1 MSGKTVDDR
10 VVQLRFDNS
19 QFESNVRTSMSTLER
34 LKNALKFKNAS
45 KGLDSIKNAA
55 KNVNMDA
62 LGNSVEKVKHHF
74 SALEV
79 VGVTALANI
88 TNSAVNAGKNMIKAL
103 TLDPIITGFQEYE
116 TKINAVQTIMS
127 NTASKGTTMADVTRT
142 LDDLNK
148 YADLTIYNFAEMTRN
163 IGTFTAAGV
172 GLEDAAG
179 AIKGIA
185 NLAAA
190 SGSNSY
196 QASTAMYQLSQ
207 ALAAGS
213 LKLQDWNSVVNA
225 GMGGEKFQNA
235 LKETAREMGINV
247 DAMIGST
254 GNFRESLRDGW
265 ITADVLNTTLK
276 KFTREGAAEYSQAM
290 MDAGKWTQEQAD
302 ALMKE
307 AIMMEDAATKV
318 KTFTQLWDTMKESV
332 QSGWAQSW
340 ELIVGDFE
348 EAKASLTELSDVFS
362 TFIQSGAD
370 ARNAM
375 LETAMSSNWKKLSK
389 EITSLGIDLEE
400 FKGKL
405 IDVGIQHG
413 VVTQEMIDE
422 AGSFE
427 QSLKSGWLTTDIF
440 AEAMQGYKDTAIEFG
455 ATTDSMQAKLD
466 EFQGKVAAVWG
477 DQTLGTVEDRIMALE
492 AAGYD
497 FAGAERLVEEALN
510 GHTIALEDL
519 SVAEMEAI
527 GFTQEEAILLS
538 DLGAKA
544 LESGTS
550 INELVSG
557 LDQMSGRELVF
568 DTLKNSILA
577 IMKPIQAVRDAWNE
591 TFGVKAGDRLLSAIK
606 SINKFS
612 RAIVMSDETADKLR
626 RTMKGVFS
634 VADIGATIVGKA
646 LKGGMTA
653 LTGFIKG
660 LNLFEGG
667 ILTVTAAIGDQ
678 ITAFHDWA
686 LSGDNLNIVMDKIR
700 STLQKVGGKI
710 KEFAIEFYELPI
722 VQEVLAKFRNMAN
735 KVFDVVSQHISECG
749 TNVKEFIESIG
760 GIDNI
765 HLNNI
770 PDILRNFRDNV
781 LKPAFKVDDIGAA
794 FINGFK
800 TLSTNLKQVFTNIGN
815 IVDTVKQKLTSFVNF
830 FKENSNLD
838 ITAGS
843 VFAAIAAVGS
853 IVGLVKILDVVD
865 KLLSPLEGLTK
876 LLDKFGDV
884 LGGLNK
890 KLKAEALKAN
900 ADAIRS
906 LAMALMIISL
916 INPDRMAESIVILLG
931 LATMLVV
938 LAKAFSMMD
947 KAGGMSKASLGMIGL
962 ATAVYILSKSM
973 MQLSLLNWDE
983 IGKGMVGIGGLMAM
997 MTGLMA
1003 AMGHFKATEL
1013 KGFTAFIGFAI
1024 MIKVLVSAL
1033 SDVAEMN
1040 IEAIGKGLLGIISM
1054 MLAFA
1059 IAAKAMEGV
1068 TGGAGIALI
1077 GTALAIKLLVGIL
1090 KEIAGMDPA
1099 TIREGVVNLIPV
1111 MAMLAAL
1118 MLATQLAGEYA
1129 AKAGVFVLMLSAGLM
1144 LIAQA
1149 IKTLAGIDEGSIKAA
1164 SKAIAGIMAVMA
1176 LVVAASYFAGKHA
1189 IKAGVMLLLMSGAL
1203 IILSGVMLILSKLD
1217 PSGLGRATACV
1228 MGLMSLFALLMYMS
1242 KYTTKSY
1249 VTLIVISACIA
1260 ILAGVLAALTM
1271 IEIPNLLAATAAMG
1285 TIMGLFA
1292 LIQKT
1297 APLAEKAV
1305 GSLIVMTLCVGLLA
1319 GILALMSMLD
1329 ANASIRNS
1337 AAIGILLVSMSA
1349 AFKMVGALD
1358 SISLKAVG
1366 ALALMTLV
1374 VGMLAALVGTM
1385 AYLNIE
1391 PSLKTTASLTILITT
1406 LSACLALIGVAKTP
1420 SWKAI
1425 GVLAVM
1431 GLVVGEIGAIIGVLQ
1446 KFDIAPTLETAKSL
1460 ALMLGTFTAVYA
1472 ILGVTGEMA
1481 PVAMEGVVGLIGVIG
1496 FLGTFMAGVGSLLT
1510 MVPEIEEF
1518 INKAIPALNAVAK
1531 GIGEFIGNIVG
1542 GFMSGATSGLGDVGA
1557 HLTEFMEN
1565 AMPFFEMAKT
1575 LGPETFDGVK
1585 NMSESVLELT
1595 KSGVLDKLS
1604 EVFSG
1609 ESALESLGPKLS
1621 AFADSLVGVSGTA
1634 VNINMDGIN
1643 ALADAGT
1650 KLGDMENAIPKIG
1663 GLKSVMEGYHNW
1675 DKFGEDMGSLCDALI
1690 SVGDKATDIKSE
1702 NVTKVSEAGKALAGM
1717 YEYLPAM
1724 GGVIQFFKGEQDLG
1738 SFASKLGP
1746 LGEGIKAVSAA
1757 GAEVDAENVQKI
1769 TDAVKVLAEVQVML
1783 PDNEFGVNETWIDEF
1798 GRMIKKMGD
1807 SFKDFVKTFDDVDLA
1822 KVPDIVEAVQGFAR
1836 VAVSL
1841 NGISMQGWK
1850 DLVTS
1855 FDDMGDVEDLG
1866 QNLNSLGTAMTQLSD
1881 TLANVEVANLQ
1892 KMVTIQTTL
1901 NFLNNVD
1908 MAGLAAKFGDWGS
1921 ITAMSIGLKGFAMS
1935 ISNMSDIM
1943 ATVQPENL
1951 TKFSGIA
1958 GPLNTI
1964 AGINITALTT
1974 KFSDWGSITAFG
1986 MGLRGFVMA
1995 LSNAS
2000 LAAADLNPLTI
2011 GMIIQSVRAFIPLV
2025 DLMPEMS
2032 KFSTMF
2038 GDTMTLGELGQQAA
2052 DFGMAL
2058 SQMCNTL
2065 SGVDLT
2071 IVPQVTSTMQQIVNM
2086 LTMLPQDGLFKKNT
2100 SLSDFGAQLS
2110 EFGYQFSQ
2118 FAAAVQGSGD
2128 ISSLQT
2134 IVSQMQSLSNIA
2146 TQLSA
2151 VNLDGMKNFVNNLRD
2166 MSTIDLSAFANSIS
2180 NAAAQIAP
2188 AVQSI
2193 MQTFSTQIQAGG
2205 TQVRAAMQSV
2215 INSMVQTASSSNA
2228 AMSTAATAAIGSFT
2242 SALQNGSKGAQDAIR
2257 SVITSMVNGVTS
2269 NIVAM
2274 EKAGNS
2280 LALGLKNGIDR
2291 GSKNIDTAFD
2301 TVVSNA
2307 VTNVN
2312 NKYQDFSKAGQH
2324 LVDGLAAGIRAKA
2337 AAAAQAAAEVASKC
2351 AEAARNALKVQSP
2364 SRVFMEIGKYTVQG
2378 LANGLRDHANISNKA
2393 AVNMANGVI
2402 DSFKTTLKINSP
2414 SIVAR
2419 DEVGKYIMEGIAEGI
2434 EEDMTAEEA
2443 AAQKAQNI
2451 VQAFQDEMGKFDIH
2465 DTTLDLEYQLWENL
2479 NPNASDAEKK
2489 VKQYELYQKQLQ
2501 LQAERVTLAQGEYET
2516 ILAEFGANSEE
2527 TINAYHTMLQ
2537 AQIDMAKITKTMN
2550 DLLVEANESEY
2561 DAAKAYREYL
2571 DQVAPKMLEL
2581 GYSMNQIQEVA
2592 QQRTGYYGQ
2601 MKQTTDG
2608 LAATVKNL
2616 ANAAMQNV
2624 SGTYAEFTKSAF
2636 GQALTTFGENGRM
2649 LANQTAQGLQQAT
2662 PQAAK
2667 AGEEMVNKTTEPAVQ
2682 AKETFYEAGLNS
2694 GAAFADGLKSQV
2706 PVAQA
2711 AANQIAGVAQ
2721 QVQNSAKVISKAAIS
2736 SYGKNSIYN
2745 SFDAYSKTLNKG
2757 KGTGQNLH
2765 YIKGTSVTI
2774 ESLGSL
2780 NYANGVIA
2788 EGSDGKTYY
2797 KKPGDE
2803 KVYSTTSKEMAQ
2815 SILNTIA
2822 SGGKLAVDPTYK
2834 GETVT
2839 NNYNF
2844 TQNNTSP
2851 KAISASETYRLGNGL
2866 LFNKLKTATS
2876 SK

>member
-55 KNVNMDA
+55 KGVNMDA

-142 LDDLNK
+142 LDDLNR

-172 GLEDAAG
+172 GLEDSAS

-207 ALAAGS
+207 ALAAGTV
-213 LKLQDWNSVVNA
+213 KLMDWNSVVNA

-235 LKETAREMGINV
+235 LKATAREMGIAV
-247 DAMIGST
+247 DSIIEKNGS
-254 GNFRESLRDGW
+254 FRDSLQAGW
-265 ITADVLNTTLK
+265 LTADVLNTTLK
-276 KFTREGAAEYSQAM
+276 KFTREGAAEYAQAM

-348 EAKASLTELSDVFS
+348 EAKASLTELSDVFG

-405 IDVGIQHG
+405 IDVGVQHG

-722 VQEVLAKFRNMAN
+722 VQEVLAKFRNTAN
-735 KVFDVVSQHISECG
+735 KAFDVVSQHISECG
-749 TNVKEFIESIG
+749 TNVKDFIESIG

-765 HLNNI
+765 HLDNI

-781 LKPAFKVDDIGAA
+781 LKPAFKVDDIGTA

-800 TLSTNLKQVFTNIGN
+800 TLASNLKQVFTNIGN
-815 IVDTVKQKLTSFVNF
+815 IVDTVREKLIAFVNF
-830 FKENSNLD
+830 FKENANLD
-838 ITAGS
+838 LNAGS
-843 VFAAIAAVGS
+843 IFAAIASIGS
-853 IVGLVKILDVVD
+853 VIALVKLIDVVD
-865 KLLSPLEGLTK
+865 KLLSPLEGLTR
-876 LLDKFGDV
+876 LLDRFGDV
-884 LGGLNK
+884 LGGFNK

-906 LAMALMIISL
+906 LATALLIISI
-916 INPDRMAESIVILLG
+916 INPDRMAESIVILAG

-947 KAGGMSKASLGMIGL
+947 KAGGMTKASLGMIGL
-962 ATAVYILSKSM
+962 ATAVLILSKSM
-973 MQLSLLNWDE
+973 MQLSLLNIQE
-983 IGKGMVGIGGLMAM
+983 IGKGFLAIGGLMALI
-997 MTGLMA
+997 TGLMA
-1003 AMGHFKATEL
+1003 VMGKFKMTQL
-1013 KGFTAFIGFAI
+1013 KGFSTFVGIAVAIGVMA
-1024 MIKVLVSAL
+1024 KSLRSL
-1033 SDVAEMN
+1033 SDLDVPSLAKGVLSIMGLL
-1040 IEAIGKGLLGIISM
+1040 AAMALVGKGM
-1054 MLAFA
+1054 A
-1059 IAAKAMEGV
+1059 GV
-1068 TGGAGIALI
+1068 GAGAGVAIIAM
-1077 GTALAIKLLVGIL
+1077 ALTLKILLSVFDQISEIEPDEIKENI
-1090 KEIAGMDPA
+1090 KKM
-1099 TIREGVVNLIPV
+1099 IPIV
-1111 MAMLAAL
+1111 KGLTAL
-1118 MLATQLAGEYA
+1118 MLATRLAGEHA
-1129 AKAGVFVLMLSAGLM
+1129 AKAGVFVLMLSAGLL
-1144 LIAQA
+1144 LIVQA
-1149 IKTLAGIDEGSIKAA
+1149 IKTLSEIDEGSIKTATK
-1164 SKAIAGIMAVMA
+1164 SITGIMAVMA
-1176 LVVAASYFAGKHA
+1176 LIVAASNFAGKYA
-1189 IKAGVMLLLMSGAL
+1189 IRAGAMLILMSGAIL
-1203 IILSGVMLILSKLD
+1203 ILSGVMLLLSKLD

-1228 MGLMSLFALLMYMS
+1228 MGLMAMFSLLMYTS

-1249 VTLIVISACIA
+1249 ATLIVISACVA
-1260 ILAGVLAALTM
+1260 VLAGVLAALTM
-1271 IEIPNLLAATAAMG
+1271 IEIPNLVAATAAMG
-1285 TIMGLFA
+1285 TIMGMFA

-1297 APLAEKAV
+1297 APLAEKAM

-1319 GILALMSMLD
+1319 GMLALLSALD
-1329 ANASIRNS
+1329 IEIGLKNAASLS
-1337 AAIGILLVSMSA
+1337 LLLVAMA
-1349 AFKMVGALD
+1349 ASFRLMGDVETE
-1358 SISLKAVG
+1358 SYKAVG
-1366 ALALMTLV
+1366 ALALMTMI
-1374 VGMLAALVGTM
+1374 VGLLAAILGTM
-1385 AYLNIE
+1385 AALDVE
-1391 PSLKTTASLTILITT
+1391 PSIETATALGLLMVAMGECLSTISEIDDV
-1406 LSACLALIGVAKTP
+1406 SF
-1420 SWKAI
+1420 KAI
-1425 GVLAVM
+1425 GALALM
-1431 GLVVGEIGAIIGVLQ
+1431 GLIVGEIGIIVGLLQ
-1446 KFDIAPTLETAKSL
+1446 KFDMAPTLETVKSL
-1460 ALMLGTFTAVYA
+1460 AIMLGTFTAVYA
-1472 ILGVTGEMA
+1472 VLGLTGELA
-1481 PVAMEGVVGLIGVIG
+1481 PTAIEGVVGLIGVIG
-1496 FLGTFMAGVGSLLT
+1496 FIGTFMAAVGSLIT
-1510 MVPEIEEF
+1510 MFPEIEEF
-1518 INKAIPALNAVAK
+1518 VNKGIPLLNRIAK
-1531 GIGEFIGNIVG
+1531 GIGEFVGNIVG
-1542 GFMSGATSGLGDVGA
+1542 GVLSGVTSSLGDVGT

-1565 AMPFFEMAKT
+1565 AMPFFEMAKS

-1585 NMSESVLELT
+1585 NMSESVLQLT
-1595 KSGVLDKLS
+1595 KSGVLDSLS
-1604 EVFSG
+1604 EFFGG
-1609 ESALESLGPKLS
+1609 ESALESLGPKLT
-1621 AFADSLVGVSGTA
+1621 AFAESLVGLSGTA
-1634 VNINMDGIN
+1634 TGINLDGIN
-1643 ALADAGT
+1643 TLADAGT
-1650 KLGDMENAIPKIG
+1650 RLGEMQDAIPKIG

-1675 DKFGEDMGSLCDALI
+1675 DKFGEDMSKLSDALLT
-1690 SVGDKATDIKSE
+1690 VGEKASGI
-1702 NVTKVSEAGKALAGM
+1702 NVEGVTILAEAGKKLG
-1717 YEYLPAM
+1717 ELQSSLPAM

-1738 SFASKLGP
+1738 SFASKLEP
-1746 LGEGIKAVSAA
+1746 LCNGIKAVSDA
-1757 GAEVDAENVQKI
+1757 GAGINAENVQKI
-1769 TDAVKVLAEVQVML
+1769 TDAVRVLAEVQAIL
-1783 PDNEFGVNETWIDEF
+1783 PDNEFSVNETWIDEF
-1798 GRMIKKMGD
+1798 GAMIKKLGD
-1807 SFKDFVKTFDDVDLA
+1807 KFKEFVTTFDGVDLA
-1822 KVPDIVEAVQGFAR
+1822 QIPKVVTAVQDFAR

-1855 FDDMGDVEDLG
+1855 FDDMGDIDSFG
-1866 QNLNSLGTAMTQLSD
+1866 QNLNTFAGAMVGVSEQ
-1881 TLANVEVANLQ
+1881 LANVDTANLQ

-1901 NFLNNVD
+1901 NFLNTVD
-1908 MAGLAAKFGDWGS
+1908 TAGLATKFGDWGS

-1958 GPLNTI
+1958 APLNTI

-1986 MGLRGFVMA
+1986 MGLRGFVTA

-2038 GDTMTLGELGQQAA
+2038 GDTMSLGELGRQAA

-2071 IVPQVTSTMQQIVNM
+2071 IVPQVTNTMQQIVNM
-2086 LTMLPQDGLFKKNT
+2086 LSMLPQDGLFKKNT
-2100 SLSDFGAQLS
+2100 SLSDFGSQLS
-2110 EFGYQFSQ
+2110 DFGYQFSQ

-2134 IVSQMQSLSNIA
+2134 IVSQMQSLSGIA
-2146 TQLSA
+2146 QQLSN
-2151 VNLDGMKNFVNNLRD
+2151 VNLDGMRNFVDNLRN
-2166 MSTIDLSAFANSIS
+2166 MSTIDLTAFATSIS

-2205 TQVRAAMQSV
+2205 SQVRAAMQSV
-2215 INSMVQTASSSNA
+2215 INSMVQTASSSNGQ
-2228 AMSTAATAAIGSFT
+2228 MSAAATAAIGSFT
-2242 SALQNGSKGAQDAIR
+2242 SALQNGARGAQDAVR
-2257 SVITSMVNGVTS
+2257 SVISSAINEVTS
-2269 NIVAM
+2269 RTNEMNQAGQNLS
-2274 EKAGNS
+2274 KA
-2280 LALGLKNGIDR
+2280 LKDGIENGAK
-2291 GSKNIDTAFD
+2291 GIDTAFNTILD
-2301 TVVSNA
+2301 TAAN
-2307 VTNVN
+2307 NVRA
-2312 NKYQDFSKAGQH
+2312 KYQSFSQAGQH

-2337 AAAAQAAAEVASKC
+2337 AAAAQAAAQVA
-2351 AEAARNALKVQSP
+2351 AQVAAAAMNALEIRSP

-2393 AVNMANGVI
+2393 AANMANGVI

-2434 EEDMTAEEA
+2434 TEDMSAEEA
-2443 AAQKAQNI
+2443 ASQKAQNI
-2451 VQAFQDEMGKFDIH
+2451 IQAFQDEMGKFDIH

-2501 LQAERVTLAQGEYET
+2501 LQAERVTIAQGQYET

-2537 AQIDMAKITKTMN
+2537 AQIDMAKITKSMN

-2561 DAAKAYREYL
+2561 DAAKAYHEYL

-2636 GQALTTFGENGRM
+2636 GQALTTFGENGRQ
-2649 LANQTAQGLQQAT
+2649 LANQTAQGLHQAT

-2667 AGEEMVNKTTEPAVQ
+2667 AGEEMVVKTTEPAVQ

-2757 KGTGQNLH
+2757 VGTGKGLH

-2815 SILNTIA
+2815 SILNTIS

-2851 KAISASETYRLGNGL
+2851 KAISASETFRLGNGL